1 MMNKGAFKGI
11 LRKGLAF
18 GMVGAMALSIAACGG
33 KSAASSTTPATEAPA
48 ATTEAAPATTESTAA
63 GTVTESSAA
72 GTATEA
78 PAATESA
85 IDVSRGSP
93 LSIVFFKDL

>member
-18 GMVGAMALSIAACGG
+18 GMVGAMALSIAACGD

-48 ATTEAAPATTESTAA
+48 ATEAAPATTESTAA

-72 GTATEA
+72 GTTATEA

-85 IDVSRGSP
+85 
-93 LSIVFFKDL
+93 K

>member
-48 ATTEAAPATTESTAA
+48 ATARTFHRAAGSAAPAA
-63 GTVTESSAA
+63 GSAQKSWNKPS
-72 GTATEA
+72 GFRKH
-78 PAATESA
+78 P
-85 IDVSRGSP
+85 DNYGSP
-93 LSIVFFKDL
+93 LGD

>member
-33 KSAASSTTPATEAPA
+33 KSAA
-48 ATTEAAPATTESTAA
+48 
-63 GTVTESSAA
+63 
-72 GTATEA
+72 
-78 PAATESA
+78 TESA
-85 IDVSRGSP
+85 
-93 LSIVFFKDL
+93 K

>member
-48 ATTEAAPATTESTAA
+48 ATEALQLQRALQP
-63 GTVTESSAA
+63 VQ
-72 GTATEA
+72 
-78 PAATESA
+78 
-85 IDVSRGSP
+85 
-93 LSIVFFKDL
+93 

>member
-48 ATTEAAPATTESTAA
+48 ATEAAPATTESTAA
-63 GTVTESSAA
+63 GTVTESSAT
-72 GTATEA
+72 GTTATEA

-85 IDVSRGSP
+85 
-93 LSIVFFKDL
+93 K

>member
-33 KSAASSTTPATEAPA
+33 KSAASSTTPAT
-48 ATTEAAPATTESTAA
+48 TESTAA

-85 IDVSRGSP
+85 
-93 LSIVFFKDL
+93 K

>member
-48 ATTEAAPATTESTAA
+48 ATEAAPATTESTAA

-72 GTATEA
+72 GTTATEA

-85 IDVSRGSP
+85 
-93 LSIVFFKDL
+93 K

>member
-48 ATTEAAPATTESTAA
+48 TTEAAPATTESTAA

-85 IDVSRGSP
+85 
-93 LSIVFFKDL
+93 K

>member
-48 ATTEAAPATTESTAA
+48 ATEAP
-63 GTVTESSAA
+63 
-72 GTATEA
+72 TATEA

-85 IDVSRGSP
+85 
-93 LSIVFFKDL
+93 K

>member
-48 ATTEAAPATTESTAA
+48 ASEAAPATTESTAA

-72 GTATEA
+72 GTTATEA

-85 IDVSRGSP
+85 
-93 LSIVFFKDL
+93 K